1 MEWLI
6 IRILG
11 TKEIISSRGIL
22 VKGRTPSVFKG
33 KLEVVMEYRVA
44 LSTRKCVAKT
54 LSAPLLNPE

>member
-1 MEWLI
+1 MERLI

-11 TKEIISSRGIL
+11 TKEIISSRGVL

-44 LSTRKCVAKT
+44 LSTRNCVAKI